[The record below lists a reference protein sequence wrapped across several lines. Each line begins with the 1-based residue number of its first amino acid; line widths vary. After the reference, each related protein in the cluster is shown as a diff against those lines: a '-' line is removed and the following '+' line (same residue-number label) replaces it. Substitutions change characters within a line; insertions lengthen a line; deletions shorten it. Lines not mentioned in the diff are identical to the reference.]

1 MSFEACSNFYPDSSV
16 IYCLKNGGVAMKNYK
31 VINTETSEVKTIT
44 ASTAQEAVEK
54 SGWFSGWCQVRE
66 LNLFG
71 GL

>member
-1 MSFEACSNFYPDSSV
+1 
-16 IYCLKNGGVAMKNYK
+16 MKQFK

-54 SGWFSGWCQVRE
+54 SGWLSGWCQVRE